1 MKNTK
6 SPLPAKEL
14 IAQIKSGDHIFI
26 HGAAATPNNLIQMLL
41 DRASALENV
50 TIYHLH
56 TEGNIDYAKP
66 EYKKS
71 FKVRNLFVSAAMR
84 PLIDFDRVDYIPCFL
99 SEMPNLFK
107 SGLIHIDYA
116 FIQTSAIDKN
126 GFVSLGTS
134 IDTAKS
140 AVTHAKYVIAEI
152 NQQMPRTFGDGF
164 LSLDKIDAAL
174 MTDQPI
180 FRSKIAALSADE
192 EKIGQ
197 YVSEIIEDESCLQ
210 MGIGAIPNAVLKYLN
225 HHKNLGI
232 HSEMCSDGILEL
244 IEKGVITNNSKQLHQ
259 GRSVCSF
266 LMGSQKL
273 YDHVHEN
280 SSFFLLEADYVNNPT
295 VIAQNSKMVSIN
307 SAVEV
312 DLTGQVCADSIGRK
326 IISGVGGQI
335 DFIRG
340 SSLSKN
346 GKPIIAISSRTKKG
360 ISRIVPS
367 LKEGAGVVTSRAHIH
382 YVVTEYGV
390 ANLYAK
396 SLGERAK
403 ALIQIAHPD
412 DRQQLEKDWFEKFI
426 QK

>member
-1 MKNTK
+1 MQNFRL
-6 SPLPAKEL
+6 LPKAGEL
-14 IAQIKSGDHIFI
+14 IQKIKSGDHIFI
-26 HGAAATPNNLIQMLL
+26 HGAAATPNNLIQLL
-41 DRASALENV
+41 LNRAPELENV

-66 EYKKS
+66 EYKNS
-71 FKVRNLFVSAAMR
+71 FKVRNLFVSVAMR

-99 SEMPNLFK
+99 SEMPNLFRQ
-107 SGLIHIDYA
+107 GRIQIDYA

-134 IDTAKS
+134 VDFAKA
-140 AVTHAKYVIAEI
+140 AVMSAKYVIAEI
-152 NQQMPRTFGDGF
+152 NQQMPRTFGDG
-164 LSLDKIDAAL
+164 LLLLKKIDAAL

-180 FRSKIAALSADE
+180 YRAKMVELTNEE

-197 YVSEIIEDESCLQ
+197 NVAEIIEDESCLQ

-232 HSEMCSDGILEL
+232 HSEMCSDGILNL
-244 IEKGVITNNSKQLHQ
+244 IENGAITNSHKKFYQ

-266 LMGSQKL
+266 LMGTQKL
-273 YDHVHEN
+273 YDHVN
-280 SSFFLLEADYVNNPT
+280 DNPSFFVLEADYVNNPT
-295 VIAQNSKMVSIN
+295 LIAQNPKMVSIN

-312 DLTGQVCADSIGRK
+312 DLSGQVCADSIGRK

-340 SSLSKN
+340 ASLSKN
-346 GKPIIAISSRTKKG
+346 GKPIIAISARTKKG

-390 ANLYAK
+390 ADLYAK

-403 ALIQIAHPD
+403 ALIKIAHPE
-412 DRQQLEKDWFEKFI
+412 DREFLERIWFEKFI